1 MELVL
6 VTTFILSIIFISI
19 LIKYAEFFGLQDVP
33 NGRSSHKKQMPR
45 SAGLGFVTA
54 ALLSLLVFDL
64 SHLLEYYYIYLSVL
78 FITLI
83 GVYDDKFNMSHRL
96 KFIFIILIAI
106 FVSLNGINI
115 ENFGTYFGYSFA
127 VPMLIAVPFTVFAIV
142 GFTNALNLMDGL
154 DGLAGGLAL
163 IMLVTFF
170 LIGLEHNDSFL
181 ITLSSVFAVTVF
193 AFLLFNWFPAKIFMG
208 DSGSL
213 SLGFVIAILSIK
225 SLAYITPSAVLF
237 IVALPLIDTFI
248 VMKRRLQRGL
258 SPFVADKNH
267 LHHFI
272 YKTKLHVK
280 FSVILLLAIQ
290 LAFSLIGFQMGQT
303 NEILSLVLFG
313 VMLFIFLNLFDQR
326 FRYRE
331 PKKKKK
337 KKSKKLKIMGTITS
351 KKEEVVANDA

>member
-6 VTTFILSIIFISI
+6 VTTFILSITFISI

-33 NGRSSHKKQMPR
+33 NSRSSHKKHMPR

-54 ALLSLLVFDL
+54 ALLSLVVVDL
-64 SHLLEYYYIYLSVL
+64 SHFLEYYYIYLSVFL
-78 FITLI
+78 ITLI

-106 FVSLNGINI
+106 FVSFNGINI
-115 ENFGTYFGYSFA
+115 ENFGTYFGYSLA
-127 VPMLIAVPFTVFAIV
+127 VPMLIAAPFTVFAIV

-181 ITLSSVFAVTVF
+181 MTLSSVFAVAVM

-213 SLGFVIAILSIK
+213 ALGMVISILAIQSMQH
-225 SLAYITPSAVLF
+225 ITPISALF
-237 IVALPLIDTFI
+237 IIAMPVLDTFI
-248 VMKRRLQRGL
+248 VMTRRIQRGN
-258 SPFVADKNH
+258 SPFKADKNH
-267 LHHFI
+267 MHHF
-272 YKTKLHVK
+272 LFNVK
-280 FSVILLLAIQ
+280 ADIRYTVIVLVLMQIVFSIIGYQLNPSNELL
-290 LAFSLIGFQMGQT
+290 SLILFM
-303 NEILSLVLFG
+303 ILFYLY
-313 VMLFIFLNLFDQR
+313 LNLFDQR
-326 FRYRE
+326 LKRRQHPDHIE
-331 PKKKKK
+331 NHTKEKKNN
-337 KKSKKLKIMGTITS
+337 I
-351 KKEEVVANDA
+351 